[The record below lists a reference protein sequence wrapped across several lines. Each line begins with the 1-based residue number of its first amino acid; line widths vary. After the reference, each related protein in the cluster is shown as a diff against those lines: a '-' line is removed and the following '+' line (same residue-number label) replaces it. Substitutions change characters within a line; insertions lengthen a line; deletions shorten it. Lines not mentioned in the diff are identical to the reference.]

1 MTNEDAQIVGKAVKD
16 MYGTSMG
23 KVIGTITDIDGTIQT
38 VGVDCGSQG
47 LQQVPFDQI
56 VVQGSVVIFI
66 PKWRLDSQRL
76 LREKGLTLRRLKA
89 LSEILSENDEMRDDA
104 AIVDGRYREQLD
116 KFSGTEAEIAR
127 TLSARVEE
135 LDAQLRSV
143 KMIVFDARVQYKSDE
158 IAEAAFEAVKAH
170 TSDLVE
176 HITHENAEISSVQ
189 RRIADLNMEVKQ
201 VLEAHDARLQ
211 DSAMTYL
218 GDHTVTAAA
227 NLPEAPVQA
236 PLPDGGSAE
245 AGGQASADPAD
256 VGAQFPEPPLEI
268 AAAPVAAAEAPADP
282 AAQLEVGAAPQVAA
296 EAAGASGEALAYAAA
311 AAAAAAAAPPPLS
324 QPQPAQRQEQR
335 QPQQQQQQPA
345 VLATAAAQGGGGAA
359 QAANAG
365 QQQRQQPTSKPDWLS
380 RMQSQ

>member
-1 MTNEDAQIVGKAVKD
+1 MTSEDVQIVGKAVKD
-16 MYGTSMG
+16 MYGTPMG
-23 KVIGTITDIDGTIQT
+23 KVIGTITDIDGSIQT

-56 VVQGSVVIFI
+56 VAQGSVVIFI

-104 AIVDGRYREQLD
+104 AIVDGKYREQLE
-116 KFSGTEAEIAR
+116 KFDRIEAGIAK
-127 TLSARVEE
+127 TLSARVGE

-143 KMIVFDARVQYKSDE
+143 KMIVFDAKVQYKSDE
-158 IAEAAFEAVKAH
+158 IAEAAFESVRAH
-170 TSDLVE
+170 TTDLVE

-189 RRIADLNMEVKQ
+189 RRIADLNMEVRQ

-211 DSAMTYL
+211 DSAETYL

-236 PLPDGGSAE
+236 PVPDGAAAPAPAAVQAQPQPQDAAP
-245 AGGQASADPAD
+245 AGAAD
-256 VGAQFPEPPLEI
+256 VGVQFPEPPAEI
-268 AAAPVAAAEAPADP
+268 AVAPA
-282 AAQLEVGAAPQVAA
+282 
-296 EAAGASGEALAYAAA
+296 AAGASQPPQQVAVAQGEAGPYAMPPPPS
-311 AAAAAAAAPPPLS
+311 AAPPP
-324 QPQPAQRQEQR
+324 PQ
-335 QPQQQQQQPA
+335 
-345 VLATAAAQGGGGAA
+345 TDAAAAVRQGADAPPHGDGAV
-359 QAANAG
+359 QAPG
-365 QQQRQQPTSKPDWLS
+365 QEPQQRQQVPPAKQDWLA

>member
-1 MTNEDAQIVGKAVKD
+1 MASEDTQIVGKAVKD
-16 MYGTSMG
+16 MYGTPMG
-23 KVIGTITDIDGTIQT
+23 KVIGTITDIDGSVQT

-56 VVQGSVVIFI
+56 VAQGSVVIFI

-104 AIVDGRYREQLD
+104 AIVDGKYREQLERFD
-116 KFSGTEAEIAR
+116 KAEAEIAK
-127 TLSARVEE
+127 TLSARVGE

-158 IAEAAFEAVKAH
+158 IPEAAFEAVRAH

-189 RRIADLNMEVKQ
+189 RRIADLNMEVRQ

-211 DSAMTYL
+211 DSAETYL

-227 NLPEAPVQA
+227 NLPEAPMQA
-236 PLPDGGSAE
+236 PVPDGAAAQAAPAE
-245 AGGQASADPAD
+245 AAPPALAEGASPAEAAD
-256 VGAQFPEPPLEI
+256 VGMQFPEPPAEI
-268 AAAPVAAAEAPADP
+268 AVAAPAGPGQAPQQVAEAQGAAGPYAVPPPPPP
-282 AAQLEVGAAPQVAA
+282 AAD
-296 EAAGASGEALAYAAA
+296 AAA
-311 AAAAAAAAPPPLS
+311 AAVAAAAMT
-324 QPQPAQRQEQR
+324 RQEAGQAP
-335 QPQQQQQQPA
+335 QHGDVAAQAAQASEQEPQQQQRMPPKQ
-345 VLATAAAQGGGGAA
+345 
-359 QAANAG
+359 
-365 QQQRQQPTSKPDWLS
+365 DWLA